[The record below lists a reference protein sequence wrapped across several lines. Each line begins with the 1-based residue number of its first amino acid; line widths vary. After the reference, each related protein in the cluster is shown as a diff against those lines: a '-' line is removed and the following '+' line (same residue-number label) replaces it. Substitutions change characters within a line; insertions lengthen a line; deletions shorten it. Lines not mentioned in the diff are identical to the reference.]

1 MITSLLFDFFDVIR
15 VDPYKKWLADNN
27 YKREGY
33 WYDAAADYD
42 RGIITREEFIEL
54 LSKESGQSADDIN
67 TAFRSTNIFDDDV
80 IDLITRAGDA
90 YKVGLLSNSG
100 GPGLRKLMKEKD
112 LEKLFHEIVISG
124 EVGFI
129 KPEKEIFEIGLQRL
143 DCSPRECVFI
153 DDNPHNVEAAIEIG
167 VNGIIFTSAP
177 QLVDALVEFDVK
189 V

>member
-42 RGIITREEFIEL
+42 RGTITREEYIEL
-54 LSKESGQSADDIN
+54 LSKESGQTVDEIN
-67 TAFRSTNIFDDDV
+67 AAFRSANIFDDDV
-80 IDLITRAGDA
+80 IDLISRAGSV

-100 GPGLRKLMKEKD
+100 GPGLRRLMKEKD
-112 LEKLFHEIVISG
+112 LERLFHEIVISG

-143 DCSPRECVFI
+143 DCSAEECVFI
-153 DDNPHNVEAAIEIG
+153 DDNPHNVDAAVSLGI
-167 VNGIIFTSAP
+167 NGIVFTSAG
-177 QLVDALVEFDVK
+177 QLTDALGSLDIK
-189 V
+189 I